1 MDIKMMVQ
9 PTPNPY
15 AKKIICNLDVKS
27 EGKATFKELEEAQHI
42 PLAKHLFDLKGVS
55 QLHCFENIISLTQDG
70 SVPWDDLLEEAK
82 EVVTTLLGEHD
93 PEFESAAEMRRKS
106 LSPDLL
112 KIEEILDRTVRGAL
126 QGDGGDLE
134 VLELEGNILTIRYQG
149 ACGSCPSSVTG
160 TLAAIQ
166 NTLRAEYD
174 PNIEVIPVQSEA
186 VW

>member
-1 MDIKMMVQ
+1 M
-9 PTPNPY
+9 
-15 AKKIICNLDVKS
+15 
-27 EGKATFKELEEAQHI
+27 
-42 PLAKHLFDLKGVS
+42 
-55 QLHCFENIISLTQDG
+55 
-70 SVPWDDLLEEAK
+70 EEAK

-149 ACGSCPSSVTG
+149 VLVGH
-160 TLAAIQ
+160 
-166 NTLRAEYD
+166 
-174 PNIEVIPVQSEA
+174 VQ
-186 VW
+186 VQ